1 MSNLSLWVISNLSG
15 PPVHRR
21 GRLDAV
27 VEVPT
32 LNEVAGDHGSPNP
45 TRAKAVGSGA
55 PEKPKIT
62 TNNTHGASRRWSV
75 MIMLLLKSSQMCC
88 TMISVHISMT
98 WDNLSLSLTFHEARG
113 CARWSCHKWAPSPSP
128 PPAQHLGI
136 KKNKMKESKN
146 APHLRIK

>member
-15 PPVHRR
+15 PPIHRR

-32 LNEVAGDHGSPNP
+32 LHEVAGDHGTSNP
-45 TRAKAVGSGA
+45 TRAKAVSSGA

-62 TNNTHGASRRWSV
+62 TNNTV

-88 TMISVHISMT
+88 TMISEHVSMT
-98 WDNLSLSLTFHEARG
+98 WNNLSLSF
-113 CARWSCHKWAPSPSP
+113 S
-128 PPAQHLGI
+128 HL
-136 KKNKMKESKN
+136 
-146 APHLRIK
+146 P

>member
-32 LNEVAGDHGSPNP
+32 LHEVARDHGTSNP
-45 TRAKAVGSGA
+45 TRAKAVSSGA
-55 PEKPKIT
+55 PEKPNIT

-75 MIMLLLKSSQMCC
+75 MIMLFLKSSKMCC
-88 TMISVHISMT
+88 SMISEHVSMT
-98 WDNLSLSLTFHEARG
+98 WNNISLSLTFHEVRG
-113 CARWSCHKWAPSPSP
+113 CARWSCHTLAPSPSP
-128 PPAQHLGI
+128 PLAQHLIGV
-136 KKNKMKESKN
+136 KKNKMKK
-146 APHLRIK
+146 